1 MVLTCCYSFVTQ
13 GEGGERQPPVRA
25 SLSPARRLPVAGAP
39 PARAGAR
46 VARVSEMPTA
56 RPNAALTA
64 DVVVLQRSGGPGG
77 EDRVLLV
84 RRGSEP
90 FAGRWALPG
99 GFVDP
104 HEDPQVAALRE
115 LAEET
120 GLDLADVQLR
130 ELGLYGAP
138 GRDPRGRVVSSAWWV
153 RLPEGASTAGV
164 AGGDDAAEATW
175 VPLREVLG
183 DEGLAFDH
191 DVVLRDALVR
201 DAAAA
206 PVRAIAVRF
215 DLPDAAALAAFD
227 ELVADVLPGFAAD
240 EPGTLTYVV
249 HAVEGEPLARV
260 FFEEYAE
267 GGHAAHEARPATAAF
282 LERVRELTGGAIR
295 AELLVQLGAV
305 RP

>member
-1 MVLTCCYSFVTQ
+1 MDDRADQ
-13 GEGGERQPPVRA
+13 GG
-25 SLSPARRLPVAGAP
+25 LPA
-39 PARAGAR
+39 
-46 VARVSEMPTA
+46 A

-64 DVVVLQRSGGPGG
+64 DVVALHRSGGV
-77 EDRVLLV
+77 DRVLLV
-84 RRGSEP
+84 RRGSQP
-90 FAGRWALPG
+90 FAGCWALPG

-104 HEDPQVAALRE
+104 DEDPQVAALRE

-120 GLDLADVQLR
+120 GLDLADVALR

-153 RLPEGASTAGV
+153 RLPEGDAPAEV
-164 AGGDDAAEATW
+164 VGGDDAAEASW

-183 DEGLAFDH
+183 GPDQDDDDDGGGRGQLAFDH
-191 DVVLRDALVR
+191 AGVLRDALRR

-206 PVRAIAVRF
+206 PARSIAVRF

-227 ELVADVLPGFAAD
+227 ALVADVLPGFAAD

-282 LERVRELTGGAIR
+282 LDRVRELTGGAIR
-295 AELLVQLGAV
+295 AELLVPVGAV

>member
-1 MVLTCCYSFVTQ
+1 MSDQ
-13 GEGGERQPPVRA
+13 QQ
-25 SLSPARRLPVAGAP
+25 
-39 PARAGAR
+39 
-46 VARVSEMPTA
+46 MPTA

-64 DVVVLQRSGGPGG
+64 DVVALHRSGGV
-77 EDRVLLV
+77 ERVLLV

-90 FAGRWALPG
+90 FSGRWALPG

-120 GLDLADVQLR
+120 GLDLADVALR

-153 RLPEGASTAGV
+153 RLPEGSTPAEV
-164 AGGDDAAEATW
+164 AGGDDAAEASW
-175 VPLREVLG
+175 VPVAEVLG
-183 DEGLAFDH
+183 EHGTGDDGARLAFDH
-191 DVVLRDALVR
+191 DVVLRDALAR

-206 PVRAIAVRF
+206 PARSIAVRF

-227 ELVADVLPGFAAD
+227 ALVADVLPGFAAD

-295 AELLVQLGAV
+295 AELLVPMGAV

>member
-1 MVLTCCYSFVTQ
+1 
-13 GEGGERQPPVRA
+13 
-25 SLSPARRLPVAGAP
+25 
-39 PARAGAR
+39 
-46 VARVSEMPTA
+46 MPTA

-64 DVVVLQRSGGPGG
+64 DVVALHRSGGV
-77 EDRVLLV
+77 DRVLLV
-84 RRGSEP
+84 RRGAEP

-104 HEDPQVAALRE
+104 DEDPQVAALRE

-120 GLDLADVQLR
+120 GLDLADVALHQL
-130 ELGLYGAP
+130 GVYGAP

-153 RLPEGASTAGV
+153 RLADGGAPADVT
-164 AGGDDAAEATW
+164 GGDDAAEASW
-175 VPLREVLG
+175 VPLAEVLG
-183 DEGLAFDH
+183 ADGQDDDGEGGRGRLAFDH
-191 DVVLRDALVR
+191 GAVLRDALAR
-201 DAAAA
+201 DAAHA
-206 PVRAIAVRF
+206 PARSIAVRF

-282 LERVRELTGGAIR
+282 LDRVRELTGGAIR
-295 AELLVQLGAV
+295 AELLVPMGAV